1 VPFSHIKGEKMF
13 VDIPS
18 VQIRGYR
25 SATEINQAMGRVYN
39 YMFLAVAVSMIV
51 SLAVASSAAAM
62 ALFFGPVTKW
72 ITMFAPLL
80 FVFLVP
86 IAINSGIPREG
97 AIALLLAFA
106 GVMGLSLSAI
116 MAVFTGMSVVTAFL
130 GAAVLFGTM
139 SLYGYFTKRSLDSM
153 GKYLLIGLIAIIIA
167 SIINIFIGSSLMQM
181 IISAVAIVLFM
192 ALTAYDT
199 QQIREQLSYMD
210 ENHRAEIIG
219 ALSLYLNFI
228 NIFTS
233 LLQLTGSRNE

>member
-1 VPFSHIKGEKMF
+1 MF

-72 ITMFAPLL
+72 ITMFAPLV
-80 FVFLVP
+80 FVFIVP

>member
-1 VPFSHIKGEKMF
+1 MY

-25 SATEINQAMGRVYN
+25 SAMEVNQAMGRVYN

-51 SLAVASSAAAM
+51 SLAVAASPAAM
-62 ALFFGPVTKW
+62 AIFFGPVTKW
-72 ITMFAPLL
+72 ITMFAPLV

-86 IAINSGIPREG
+86 MAINSGIPREG
-97 AIALLLAFA
+97 AIALLLGFA
-106 GVMGLSLSAI
+106 AVMGLSLSAL
-116 MAVFTGMSVVTAFL
+116 MAVFTGGSVFTAFL
-130 GAAVLFGTM
+130 GASVLFGTM

-153 GKYLLIGLIAIIIA
+153 GKYLMIGLIAIIIA
-167 SIINIFIGSSLMQM
+167 SVINIFIGSSLMQM
-181 IISAVAIVLFM
+181 AISAIAIVLFM

-210 ENHRAEIIG
+210 ENHRAEVLG

-233 LLQLTGSRNE
+233 LLQLTGSRND

>member
-1 VPFSHIKGEKMF
+1 MF

-25 SATEINQAMGRVYN
+25 SAMEVNQAMGRVYN

-51 SLAVASSAAAM
+51 SLLVASSPAAM
-62 ALFFGPVTKW
+62 AIFFGPVTRW
-72 ITMFAPLL
+72 ITMFAPLV
-80 FVFLVP
+80 FVFVVP
-86 IAINSGIPREG
+86 IAINSGIPRLG

-106 GVMGLSLSAI
+106 GVMGLSLSAF
-116 MAVFTGMSVVTAFL
+116 MAVFTGMSVFTAFL
-130 GAAVLFGTM
+130 GASVLFGTM
-139 SLYGYFTKRSLDSM
+139 SLYGYFTKHSLDSF

-167 SIINIFIGSSLMQM
+167 SVINIFIGSSLMQ
-181 IISAVAIVLFM
+181 ILISAVAIVLFM

-210 ENHRAEIIG
+210 ENHRAEVLG

-233 LLQLTGSRNE
+233 LLQLTGSRND